1 MKCKI
6 CGARL
11 NKEGDICKNCYQE
24 ILKEEELEK
33 DVNQL
38 LKVNR
43 KYIPAYEVSTL
54 TEIII
59 IFILVAISLIA
70 TQNILNA
77 LFSIFLLA
85 LIIAGALLIKKR
97 LAIGTRCVFYETKV
111 KYNFDFLFIHNEKT
125 IKYEDI
131 NDISYYQ
138 TRKQKKYDIVDLC
151 VYVKYTGL
159 IGGFSIKNMPNA
171 TKDLEKIK
179 EIVFKPEEE

>member
-6 CGARL
+6 CGAKL
-11 NKEGDICKNCYQE
+11 NKDGDICKNCYQD

-33 DVNQL
+33 DVNEL
-38 LKVNR
+38 LKINR

-54 TEIII
+54 TEIIV
-59 IFILVAISLIA
+59 IFVIVAISLLA
-70 TQNILNA
+70 TQ
-77 LFSIFLLA
+77 SFLHSVLA
-85 LIIAGALLIKKR
+85 IVLLVLIIAGVLLIRKK

-111 KYNFDFLFIHNEKT
+111 KYNFDFLFIHNEKI

-138 TRKQKKYDIVDLC
+138 TRKQKKYDMVDLC

-159 IGGFSIKNMPNA
+159 IGGFSVKNMPNS